1 MINVKLP
8 FVPISINLTS
18 FLCKF
23 QNFSV
28 TKILFILDS
37 PYEIDALIKSDH
49 NVGMLKQIFDTNVS
63 FRNVGYL
70 DTLI

>member
-8 FVPISINLTS
+8 FVPIPINLTN

-23 QNFSV
+23 RNFSV
-28 TKILFILDS
+28 TKMLFILDS
-37 PYEIDALIKSDH
+37 PYETDELIKSDH
-49 NVGMLKQIFDTNVS
+49 NVGVLKKIFDTNVS